1 MGDAGPPTP
10 PPGLDALHPEFD
22 TTDSQHPP
30 LREVKVLVTGFGP
43 FKSFLVNPSWLIT
56 SSLPNELYLQA
67 PSSNS
72 PAPAYKIR
80 LIVYPE
86 PIRVTYPVLTSLVP
100 SLIKEHDPDYIL
112 HIGMAAGRDCYSLET
127 RAHRDG
133 YRIKDVDEGDGF
145 SCGEVT
151 WKREGL
157 PDLLMTEWDEDEV
170 LKRWDEGVGKAL
182 KANANTTSN
191 ASAAVQPPRPISGP
205 LGLMWSLTP
214 GAATV
219 TPTTTTSSIAPV
231 SRADDRKR
239 SVVKLSRDAGRF
251 ICEFALFES
260 LSRRWLDD
268 ARHHRRGPSGEVEQS
283 KPDTKNEA
291 NNTTDDTSSTSSRS
305 SSSSP
310 EHDLGHRKRLAHE
323 RLGKVAFLHVPGW
336 TGVEDIARGT
346 IVAQEAIRALVTSW
360 EDGYRRSGRVDI
372 TPAALNQ
379 KKFTTQNS
387 EIRSGVEDLVVT
399 DGVAR

>member
-1 MGDAGPPTP
+1 
-10 PPGLDALHPEFD
+10 
-22 TTDSQHPP
+22 
-30 LREVKVLVTGFGP
+30 
-43 FKSFLVNPSWLIT
+43 
-56 SSLPNELYLQA
+56 
-67 PSSNS
+67 
-72 PAPAYKIR
+72 
-80 LIVYPE
+80 
-86 PIRVTYPVLTSLVP
+86 
-100 SLIKEHDPDYIL
+100 
-112 HIGMAAGRDCYSLET
+112 MAAGRDCYSLET

-170 LKRWDEGVGKAL
+170 LKRWDEGVDNAL
-182 KANANTTSN
+182 KANGHDSTSN
-191 ASAAVQPPRPISGP
+191 ASGMVRPPKPISGP

-214 GAATV
+214 NAATAP
-219 TPTTTTSSIAPV
+219 PTTTTSSIAPV

-268 ARHHRRGPSGEVEQS
+268 TRHQRGKSSGQIDQS
-283 KPDTKNEA
+283 SLDTGDEA
-291 NNTTDDTSSTSSRS
+291 GANPATSNNIDTPSTSSHS
-305 SSSSP
+305 SSSPSSSSP
-310 EHDLGHRKRLAHE
+310 ERDLSHRKRLARE

-346 IVAQEAIRALVTSW
+346 IVAQEAIRALVSSW
-360 EDGYRRSGRVDI
+360 EDGYRRSGRVDV
-372 TPAALNQ
+372 TPVALNEN
-379 KKFTTQNS
+379 KFTTQDS
-387 EIRSGVEDLVVT
+387 EIRSRVEELVVV
-399 DGVAR
+399 DGGVK

>member
-1 MGDAGPPTP
+1 MINADHVYH
-10 PPGLDALHPEFD
+10 L
-22 TTDSQHPP
+22 Q
-30 LREVKVLVTGFGP
+30 P

-67 PSSNS
+67 PSSTSS
-72 PAPAYKIR
+72 PPAYKIR
-80 LIVYPE
+80 LIVYPH

-100 SLIKEHDPDYIL
+100 SLILEHDPDYIL

-170 LKRWDEGVGKAL
+170 LKRWDEGVDNAL
-182 KANANTTSN
+182 KANGHDSTSN
-191 ASAAVQPPRPISGP
+191 ASGMVRPPKPISGP

-214 GAATV
+214 NAATAP
-219 TPTTTTSSIAPV
+219 PTTTTSSIAPV

-268 ARHHRRGPSGEVEQS
+268 TRHQRGKSSGQIDQS
-283 KPDTKNEA
+283 SLDTGDEA
-291 NNTTDDTSSTSSRS
+291 GANPATSNNIDTPSTSSHS
-305 SSSSP
+305 SSSPSSSSP
-310 EHDLGHRKRLAHE
+310 ERDLSHRKRLARE

-346 IVAQEAIRALVTSW
+346 IVAQEAIRALVSSW
-360 EDGYRRSGRVDI
+360 EDGYRRSGRVDV
-372 TPAALNQ
+372 TPVALNEN
-379 KKFTTQNS
+379 KFTTQDS
-387 EIRSGVEDLVVT
+387 EIRSRVEELVVV
-399 DGVAR
+399 DGGVK